1 MLNKLHNKIPIQVLN
16 ELGDVM
22 KQFGITNSFRL
33 THFLAQVAHE
43 SGNFRYTRENLNY
56 STEGLLKVF
65 PKYFDKNTAP
75 LYARRPQAIANMVY
89 NGRMGNKLKS
99 NDGWMFRGAGF
110 IQLTGRTNFKAFS
123 DFIGDPKIM
132 DDPSLVATKYPLTSA
147 AWFFE
152 KRGLWAICDE
162 GVDQN
167 IVKKVT
173 LKVNGG
179 YNGIADRLS
188 KTNVLFNILVWDI

>member
-16 ELGDVM
+16 ELGDVI
-22 KQFGITNSFRL
+22 KQFNITNSFRL

-56 STEGLLKVF
+56 SAEGLLKVF

-99 NDGWMFRGAGF
+99 NDGWMFRGAGY

-162 GVDQN
+162 GVHQD

-179 YNGIADRLS
+179 YNGLADRLS
-188 KTNVLFNILVWDI
+188 KTNVLFNILV

>member
-22 KQFGITNSFRL
+22 KQFNITNSFRL

-43 SGNFRYTRENLNY
+43 SGNFRWVRENLNY
-56 STEGLLKVF
+56 SAEGLLKVF

-89 NGRMGNKLKS
+89 NGRMGNKLKT
-99 NDGWMFRGAGF
+99 NDGWNFRGAGY

-162 GVDQN
+162 GVHQD

-179 YNGIADRLS
+179 YNGLADRLS
-188 KTNVLFNILVWDI
+188 KTNVLFNILV

>member
-110 IQLTGRTNFKAFS
+110 LQLTGRINFQAFS
-123 DFIGDPKIM
+123 DHIGDANIM
-132 DDPSLVATKYPLTSA
+132 INPDLIATKYPLTSA

-188 KTNVLFNILVWDI
+188 KTNVLFNILV

>member
-1 MLNKLHNKIPIQVLN
+1 MLNKLHNKIPVQVLN

-43 SGNFRYTRENLNY
+43 SGNFKHVRENLNY

-110 IQLTGRTNFKAFS
+110 LQLTGRTNFKAFS
-123 DFIGDPKIM
+123 DFIGDPNIM
-132 DDPSLVATKYPLTSA
+132 DNPDLVATKYPLTSA
-147 AWFFE
+147 GWFFE
-152 KRGLWAICDE
+152 KRGLWKICDE
-162 GVDQN
+162 GVHQD

-179 YNGIADRLS
+179 YNGLSDRLS
-188 KTNVLFNILVWDI
+188 KTNVLFNILV

>member
-22 KQFGITNSFRL
+22 KQFNITNSFRL

-43 SGNFRYTRENLNY
+43 SGNFRFVRENLNY

-65 PKYFDKNTAP
+65 PKYFDRNTAP

-89 NGRMGNKLKS
+89 NGRMGNRLKS
-99 NDGWMFRGAGF
+99 NDGWNFRGAGF
-110 IQLTGRTNFKAFS
+110 LQLTGRTNFKAFS

-147 AWFFE
+147 AWFFD
-152 KRGLWAICDE
+152 KRGLWKICDE
-162 GVDQN
+162 GVDLAT
-167 IVKKVT
+167 IRKVSQR
-173 LKVNGG
+173 VNGG
-179 YNGIADRLS
+179 FNGISDRVS
-188 KTNVLFNILVWDI
+188 KTNVLFNILV